1 MSSPLARM
9 RAEWFGNVKNDVLAG
24 LVVSFALI
32 PEVIG
37 FSIAAGVDPKV
48 GLYASF
54 CIAVTIAITGG
65 RPGMISA
72 AAGSVALLTPGLVHA
87 HGAQYV
93 IAASLLAGIIQI
105 AAGCLRMGVLVRF
118 VSRSVMTGFVNALA
132 ILIFS
137 AQVPQLL
144 GGGIEGYLM
153 TALGLA
159 IIYLLPRLTKAVPS
173 SLICIVV
180 LTAIALSTGMDLKT
194 IGDMGQMPSELPYF
208 VLPDVPFTFETLKII
223 APYAVPMAMVGL
235 LESMLTQNVV
245 DEMTE
250 TRGQKNRECWGLG
263 IANIVAGCFG
273 GMAGC
278 AMIGQTV
285 VNVKSGGRGRL
296 SCLMAGVFLL
306 LLVVV
311 FQDYARRIPM
321 VALVAVMIMVSISTF
336 DWGSFKALRTH
347 PRVSSVVMLATVL
360 VTVLTDD
367 LSQGVI
373 VGVLL
378 SGVFFA
384 FKVARLFKI
393 TSAFDPAT
401 SRRTYRVSGQI
412 FFASADAFAEAI
424 DTDEVLKSVVIDVS
438 RAHFW
443 DISAIGA
450 LDRIAEKLKRRGVE
464 FRLEGLNEASAMM
477 IDRVGT
483 HAKAAGPPIV

>member
-1 MSSPLARM
+1 MSSKLSRLK
-9 RAEWFGNVKNDVLAG
+9 AEWFGNPRADILAG

-54 CIAVTIAITGG
+54 CIAVVISITGG

-72 AAGSVALLTPGLVHA
+72 AAGSVALLTPGLVRD
-87 HGAQYV
+87 HGPQFV
-93 IAASLLAGIIQI
+93 IAATLLAGAIQI
-105 AAGCLRMGVLVRF
+105 ACGLLRMGVLVRF

-144 GGGIEGYLM
+144 GGGIQGYLM

-159 IIYLLPRLTKAVPS
+159 IIYLFPRLTKAVPS
-173 SLICIVV
+173 PLVCIVV
-180 LTAIALSTGMDLKT
+180 LTAISLTTGMDLKT
-194 IGDMGQMPSELPYF
+194 IGDMGQMPQELPFF
-208 VLPDVPFTFETLKII
+208 VLPDVPFTFETLRII
-223 APYAVPMAMVGL
+223 APYAIPMAMVGL

-245 DEMTE
+245 DEMTD
-250 TRGQKNRECWGLG
+250 TRGNKNRECTGLG
-263 IANIVAGCFG
+263 ISNMVAGCFG

-285 VNVKSGGRGRL
+285 VNVQSGGRGRL

-311 FQDYARRIPM
+311 LQDWARQIPM

-336 DWGSFKALRTH
+336 SWSSLRDLRHH
-347 PRVSSVVMLATVL
+347 PRMSSLVMLATVA
-360 VTVLTDD
+360 VVVATDD
-367 LSQGVI
+367 LSQGVL

-384 FKVARLFKI
+384 FKVARLVSV
-393 TSAFDPAT
+393 TSTLDEEARARAYT
-401 SRRTYRVSGQI
+401 VSGQI
-412 FFASADAFAEAI
+412 FFASAEVFAEAI
-424 DTDEVLKSVVIDVS
+424 DTDEDLAILTIDVS
-438 RAHFW
+438 AAHFW

-450 LDRIAEKLKRRGVE
+450 LDRIAEKLKRRGIE
-464 FRLEGLNEASAMM
+464 FKLTGLNAASATM
-477 IDRVGT
+477 IDRLGT
-483 HAKAAGPPIV
+483 HAKPGLQS